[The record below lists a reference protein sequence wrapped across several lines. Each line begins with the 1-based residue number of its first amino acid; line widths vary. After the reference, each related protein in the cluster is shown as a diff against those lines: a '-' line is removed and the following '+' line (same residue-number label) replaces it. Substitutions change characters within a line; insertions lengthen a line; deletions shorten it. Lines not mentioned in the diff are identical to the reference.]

1 MKDLGQL
8 HHSSWVLLLSLA
20 LLAFSFTSG
29 SMHLIFW
36 LYRSSSLL
44 LLATVTQHSHI
55 WSMPKDLSFFFN
67 GQNFC
72 YNKDTSV
79 QPPGVSY
86 NLMKPAT

>member
-36 LYRSSSLL
+36 SRL
-44 LLATVTQHSHI
+44 
-55 WSMPKDLSFFFN
+55 
-67 GQNFC
+67 G
-72 YNKDTSV
+72 
-79 QPPGVSY
+79 
-86 NLMKPAT
+86 